1 MASAPRPLQVDA
13 LEQQQ
18 WVIAQLP
25 NGNGR
30 NPYWSFA
37 RKSSVAEIAITLGRF
52 RTLASHSA
60 LPLTLW

>member
-30 NPYWSFA
+30 PEN
-37 RKSSVAEIAITLGRF
+37 LGGGDRHHF
-52 RTLASHSA
+52 RSLSA
-60 LPLTLW
+60 LWLRILLSR